1 MTVDL
6 AGAVACVTG
15 GGRGIGRAT
24 AELLARRGAHVVL
37 GDLDGDLAEQV
48 AREIGGTAVGVTLD
62 VADPASFAAF
72 LDTAREAGPIQVL
85 VNNAGIMRT
94 GPFAEQDPAGQ
105 QREMAIN
112 LGGVMTGMRLV
123 LPEMLARHEGHIAN
137 VASMAGKITTPGA
150 SVYTATKSAVV
161 ALSRAVRAELAGSD
175 VTVST
180 ILPAAVRTD
189 LNAGLDVSLMPV
201 SPPSAVAA
209 AIVASCRDGRAEVG
223 VPRWVV
229 PIAQLVE
236 GLPEGLGEAAKRA
249 AGAQRRI
256 APENAEARAYQARIS
271 R

>member
-1 MTVDL
+1 MTVNL
-6 AGAVACVTG
+6 TGAVACVTG

-24 AELLARRGAHVVL
+24 AELLARRGAHVVI
-37 GDLDGDLAEQV
+37 GDVDGDLAEQV
-48 AREIGGTAVGVTLD
+48 ARDIGTTATGVTLD

-72 LDTAREAGPIQVL
+72 LDAAREAGPIQVL

-123 LPEMLARHEGHIAN
+123 LPEMLARDEGHVAN

-150 SVYTATKSAVV
+150 SVYTATKTAVV
-161 ALSRAVRAELAGSD
+161 ALSRAVRAEIAGSR
-175 VTVST
+175 VTIST

-189 LNAGLDVSLMPV
+189 LTAGLDTSLMPL
-201 SPPSAVAA
+201 SAPSDVAK
-209 AIVASCRDGRAEVG
+209 AIVASCRHGRAEVG
-223 VPRWVV
+223 IPRWIPPVGQ
-229 PIAQLVE
+229 IVE
-236 GLPEGLGEAAKRA
+236 VLPESLGEAAKRA

-256 APENAEARAYQARIS
+256 APDSAAAHEYQDRIS

>member
-6 AGAVACVTG
+6 TGAVACVTG

-24 AELLARRGAHVVL
+24 AELLSARGARVFL
-37 GDLDGDLAEQV
+37 GDLEGDLAEQ
-48 AREIGGTAVGVTLD
+48 AAAEIGGGAVGCALD
-62 VADPASFAAF
+62 VADPASFEAF
-72 LDTAREAGPIQVL
+72 LDNARAGGPIRVL

-123 LPEMLARHEGHIAN
+123 LPEMLERDEGHIAN

-161 ALSRAVRAELAGSD
+161 ALSRAVRAEITSSR

-189 LNAGLDVSLMPV
+189 LTAGLGTSLMPL
-201 SPPSAVAA
+201 SEPSAVAE
-209 AIVASCRDGRAEVG
+209 AIAASCLHGRAEVG
-223 VPRWVV
+223 VPRWIPPVG
-229 PIAQLVE
+229 QLVE
-236 GLPEGLGEAAKRA
+236 LLPETIGEAAKRA
-249 AGAQRRI
+249 AGAQRRLTPDND
-256 APENAEARAYQARIS
+256 AARRYQARL
-271 R
+271 